1 VRQPSG
7 CGHQQSPEGCLTLA
21 LRLDLTRSD
30 DDEHQP
36 ALQHF
41 RQLGNGGGR
50 RGALHAFARP
60 ALPATVVGP
69 GRHPHRADHDPAGC
83 DRRERRPALGPDR
96 AVAAGQQGVDPR
108 DAGTAGALN
117 NVAQQLGAA
126 LGVAIISTF
135 VASATNHYLTDHGST
150 AVVTAT
156 VHGFTV
162 GYWWA
167 AGAFWAGAVIC
178 RSLIRGGTRLRPQG
192 GEPEPLDE
200 ISGLF

>member
-1 VRQPSG
+1 VRDPHYQRRW
-7 CGHQQSPEGCLTLA
+7 LA
-21 LRLDLTRSD
+21 LGVILIAQIMIL
-30 DDEHQP
+30 
-36 ALQHF
+36 
-41 RQLGNGGGR
+41 LG
-50 RGALHAFARP
+50 
-60 ALPATVVGP
+60 ATVV
-69 GRHPHRADHDPAGC
+69 
-83 DRRERRPALGPDR
+83 
-96 AVAAGQQGVDPR
+96 
-108 DAGTAGALN
+108 

-178 RSLIRGGTRLRPQG
+178 RSLIRGGTRLHPEG